1 MDTLPCVEIWTAWMK
16 QCPCKHKAGES
27 APRQGAKSEV
37 RKGSDVTATG
47 VQHCDRQS
55 EDCRVDQI
63 LAHLE

>member
-1 MDTLPCVEIWTAWMK
+1 MK